1 MKIRIKKVFLK
12 QKNILL
18 CLWETKER
26 IALTFL
32 AKSSACKDTPLNFY
46 FEGYSCQLQIQS
58 LFQSFVVHG
67 MSKTYIQKQGK
78 KKLGI
83 YIMQMKGNLH
93 NKLAE
98 SWKKISYLKT
108 QIVILWNCI

>member
-1 MKIRIKKVFLK
+1 
-12 QKNILL
+12 
-18 CLWETKER
+18 
-26 IALTFL
+26 
-32 AKSSACKDTPLNFY
+32 
-46 FEGYSCQLQIQS
+46 
-58 LFQSFVVHG
+58 